1 MYGLFRKKK
10 LYMHKNPH
18 PLTTPKKDTNDPP
31 SKPNSSPPR
40 KTGSARP
47 TCIKPASNTTGAIA
61 SGLYGDYGAIL
72 SERNQNPRLP
82 TRPIGRNGGHGELL
96 WNAALRHLTPIK
108 PINPNHTGDIILLRM
123 MQSASAKHL
132 AVLADAN
139 GGFQTII
146 HAYSGVG
153 VVETPLTPSWQR
165 RIVAQFRFPERS

>member
-1 MYGLFRKKK
+1 MTPQQTQILTAAKDWIGTPYLHQASVKHHGCDCLGFIRGLWRDTIG
-10 LYMHKNPH
+10 LQ
-18 PLTTPKKDTNDPP
+18 PLKRDP
-31 SKPNSSPPR
+31 
-40 KTGSARP
+40 
-47 TCIKPASNTTGAIA
+47 
-61 SGLYGDYGAIL
+61 
-72 SERNQNPRLP
+72 NPRLP
-82 TRPIGRNGGHGELL
+82 TRPIGRNGGYGARELL

>member
-1 MYGLFRKKK
+1 MTPQQTEILTAAKDWIGTPYLHQASVKHHGCDCLGFIRGLWR
-10 LYMHKNPH
+10 
-18 PLTTPKKDTNDPP
+18 DTIGAEPE
-31 SKPNSSPPR
+31 SPPAY
-40 KTGSARP
+40 TP
-47 TCIKPASNTTGAIA
+47 
-61 SGLYGDYGAIL
+61 DW
-72 SERNQNPRLP
+72 SERGAR
-82 TRPIGRNGGHGELL
+82 ELL

-132 AVLADAN
+132 AILAGAN